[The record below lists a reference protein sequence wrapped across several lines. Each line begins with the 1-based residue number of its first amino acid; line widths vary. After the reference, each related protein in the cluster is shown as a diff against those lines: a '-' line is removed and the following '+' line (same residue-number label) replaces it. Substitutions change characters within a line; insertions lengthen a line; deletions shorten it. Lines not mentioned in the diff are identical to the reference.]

1 MACRIDDV
9 YVLEI
14 KMAIL
19 VMMQVGE
26 IGPDE

>member
-1 MACRIDDV
+1 MDCRIDDV
-9 YVLEI
+9 YVWEI